1 MKLKYT
7 TGTVQAILTNI
18 DTHDKITLEA
28 VPSGP
33 ADEEGVTLFTYQT
46 WSPPNQVDDRSRK
59 LMTPAFFTFLV
70 LRPDFLV

>member
-7 TGTVQAILTNI
+7 SGTVQAILTNI

-46 WSPPNQVDDRSRK
+46 WSLPNQVDHVICLLIK
-59 LMTPAFFTFLV
+59 LGVHPTM
-70 LRPDFLV
+70 